1 MREQAANGRFV
12 VLPTERDIRSRIEL
26 PVSDGKMKLQYMPPL
41 LHPTD
46 RDNCPCGG
54 KKRWLRCHGADP
66 RVPPVTDDPS
76 IDPTLLALG
85 MNVLAVLKEAIES
98 VVIDRTNLEA
108 KMRQTCLL
116 YFTKKMYRVTL
127 AGLTLLRVGQ
137 SSQAF
142 TLKRDQ
148 YFAWI
153 AFHYYLEHARESIL
167 FVAAGALRQRD
178 GLRKLMEM
186 DHGAGVSEKR
196 KALLRD
202 LEQLADSLYK
212 QFSDLKVPKGRSS
225 EAKTPVL
232 IDWKE
237 PDEYK
242 MMEAIV
248 GNWPEEMVSAGES
261 VPDELEDWKKR
272 ELQSSQFFHSTVPS
286 QDKHATPMGLV
297 AELSDEED
305 VNTAVKIGQHE
316 PNGLLYIY
324 LWYPLGVAIKMAEF
338 SGGKGFKDKFTKV
351 RKALEVYRAYFE
363 AQ

>member
-1 MREQAANGRFV
+1 
-12 VLPTERDIRSRIEL
+12 
-26 PVSDGKMKLQYMPPL
+26 
-41 LHPTD
+41 
-46 RDNCPCGG
+46 
-54 KKRWLRCHGADP
+54 
-66 RVPPVTDDPS
+66 
-76 IDPTLLALG
+76 
-85 MNVLAVLKEAIES
+85 MNVLALLKEAIES

-116 YFTKKMYRVTL
+116 YFAKKMYRVTL
-127 AGLTLLRVGQ
+127 AGLTLLRAGQ

-153 AFHYYLEHARESIL
+153 AFHYYLENVRDSIL
-167 FVAAGALRQRD
+167 FVASGALRQRD

-186 DHGAGVSEKR
+186 DDRTDVSEKR
-196 KALLRD
+196 KATLRD

-212 QFSDLKVPKGRSS
+212 QFSDLKVPKGTSS
-225 EAKTPVL
+225 KAQTPIL

-248 GNWPEEMVSAGES
+248 GKWPEEMISAGEP

-297 AELSDEED
+297 AELSDEDD
-305 VNTAVKIGQHE
+305 VNTVVKIGQHE
-316 PNGLLYIY
+316 PNGLMYIY
-324 LWYPLGVAIKMAEF
+324 LWYPLGVAIKLAEF
-338 SGGKGFKDKFTKV
+338 SGGKGFKDKLTKV